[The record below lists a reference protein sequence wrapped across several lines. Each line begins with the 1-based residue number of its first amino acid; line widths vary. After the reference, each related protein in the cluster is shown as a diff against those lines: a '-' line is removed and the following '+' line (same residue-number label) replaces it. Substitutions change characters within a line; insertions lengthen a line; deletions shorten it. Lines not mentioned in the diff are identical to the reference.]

1 MSKLQSNMSPNMTM
15 DNQFNLFS
23 LEDGSGEAGFEK
35 YWVCDAQKIGENPK
49 VSNLGV
55 VGKLFE
61 MKLQIKLGTRC
72 NAEQR

>member
-1 MSKLQSNMSPNMTM
+1 MW
-15 DNQFNLFS
+15 FNTKNKADLYVRP
-23 LEDGSGEAGFEK
+23 GPGEAGFEK